1 VGLHLQRRRAAEFQG
16 VKKPQAHLGRL
27 GVHRGDGRRK
37 QGDLV
42 DHSAVFATVAAL
54 LGVLEFVVVRA
65 VHVKAVA

>member
-1 VGLHLQRRRAAEFQG
+1 
-16 VKKPQAHLGRL
+16 LGRL